1 MEPKYQWD
9 YKISTIRDDSVSVA
23 AVLRPMFQNR
33 KQYGE
38 MKISRKGVK
47 NKGASSQKGTQKFL
61 LEGKNDS
68 ENIQSCQG
76 KDTKNAIFLTTL

>member
-1 MEPKYQWD
+1 MEPNYQWD

-23 AVLRPMFQNR
+23 AVLRQMFQNR

-47 NKGASSQKGTQKFL
+47 NKGASSQKGAQKFL

-68 ENIQSCQG
+68 ETLNLAKERMP
-76 KDTKNAIFLTTL
+76 KDAVFITTL